1 MSRRAFPP
9 PSPQQTSPRT
19 NNLQTPP
26 TINPQTSP
34 PTNNLQTPPTINPQ
48 TSPPTNNPRPREAPH
63 TRQQKEPIS
72 ASLALHVKV
81 RMILQLR
88 APCVSAAFNPKVH
101 AVLQCFGAYSAA
113 CIHSFVTRDC
123 CTLAIKGKG
132 IKPAAPP
139 RPPTREFSVEL
150 PRSAGRTAPS
160 PRALKK
166 ARTQQHS
173 EKAGVPK
180 LTVAGR

>member
-9 PSPQQTSPRT
+9 PSPQQTSP
-19 NNLQTPP
+19 
-26 TINPQTSP
+26 
-34 PTNNLQTPPTINPQ
+34 PTNNPQTPPTINPQ
-48 TSPPTNNPRPREAPH
+48 TSPPTNNPRPREAPQ
-63 TRQQKEPIS
+63 TLQRKEPIS
-72 ASLALHVKV
+72 ASRALHVKV

-88 APCVSAAFNPKVH
+88 APCVSAACYPKVH
-101 AVLQCFGAYSAA
+101 AVLRCLDAYSAA
-113 CIHSFVTRDC
+113 CIHGFVTRIC
-123 CTLAIKGKG
+123 FALAIKGKG

-139 RPPTREFSVEL
+139 RPPTREFSVEP